1 MYTNGINAY
10 NAIKEEKKPQME
22 SQSFNS
28 DCESFSDLM
37 DDRQPSGNGLRE
49 TAQELA
55 EDEAIL

>member
-1 MYTNGINAY
+1 MYTNGINAN

-37 DDRQPSGNGLRE
+37 GDRHPSGNG
-49 TAQELA
+49 
-55 EDEAIL
+55 